1 MNLPG
6 WGLGMG
12 VENTVMQSF
21 FFFFKFFIIQSK
33 EIYNAMNVRSSTSLK
48 LIVRLVYLASYVQG
62 GRLLTGTK
70 SKEVEERGRL

>member
-1 MNLPG
+1 
-6 WGLGMG
+6 
-12 VENTVMQSF
+12 
-21 FFFFKFFIIQSK
+21 
-33 EIYNAMNVRSSTSLK
+33 MNVRSSTSLK